1 MKRHSIEVLANRNLT
16 AADLRGLQQL
26 FDNEDQEFGE

>member
-1 MKRHSIEVLANRNLT
+1 MKRHSIEVLAHRNLT
-16 AADLRGLQQL
+16 EADLRGLQQL